1 LKFGVSLFWERIFS
15 CFHLVGLSV
24 WPIVFSFRV
33 GGFLLSVVFWLNV
46 FSFDVFFLF
55 GFGYVFVLVFWLI
68 NVVYEF
74 GLGWGVK
81 SVVVGLCVGVGLF
94 IISEVMFF
102 FGFF

>member
-1 LKFGVSLFWERIFS
+1 VFVLGKMFS